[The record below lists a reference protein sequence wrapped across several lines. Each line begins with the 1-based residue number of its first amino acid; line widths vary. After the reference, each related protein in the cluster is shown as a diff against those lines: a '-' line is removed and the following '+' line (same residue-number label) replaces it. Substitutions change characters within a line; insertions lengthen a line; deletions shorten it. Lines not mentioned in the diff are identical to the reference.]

1 MKYSLLLLWISI
13 VMINAF
19 QQPCEDDSNV
29 KTCICKNG
37 RTYYQSGAGS
47 IRFRCLE
54 SVNPIVSCVCYDGT
68 TWEAD
73 SGDEDWIWP
82 VNEDDEP

>member
-1 MKYSLLLLWISI
+1 
-13 VMINAF
+13 MINAF